1 MTKKQIWIYEE
12 DYEKLKSFGK
22 PGESVA
28 DWMKH
33 SMENFIQMRA
43 DLSKEKISAKR
54 IDAET
59 IEVYIPPDCEGEY
72 CEINMKA

>member
-1 MTKKQIWIYEE
+1 
-12 DYEKLKSFGK
+12 
-22 PGESVA
+22 
-28 DWMKH
+28 
-33 SMENFIQMRA
+33 MENFIQMRA